1 MDIAINYL
9 PARGLWDPFKTEH
22 LTQMM
27 EKKRF
32 KVCTERNGVVNR
44 FLMSVYKMIPTS
56 EQALF
61 SEIALTS
68 SSVQVNHVTYPD
80 NAQTSRA
87 RLIHPQHMCLGC
99 LYTRG
104 VVIQALA
111 NSVAKRMYPP
121 LLEPPCSIC
130 EMRTPRTS
138 LKGSG
143 EESLTWCVKGCFMP
157 HGKVH
162 RQCLIVGSVL
172 RMVTTING
180 PGPLRVFWELQRQ
193 QSYQCPDYLG
203 KCF

>member
-1 MDIAINYL
+1 
-9 PARGLWDPFKTEH
+9 
-22 LTQMM
+22 M
-27 EKKRF
+27 ELSTDSW
-32 KVCTERNGVVNR
+32 CQ
-44 FLMSVYKMIPTS
+44 FLKWYQLLSK
-56 EQALF
+56 LCF
-61 SEIALTS
+61 SERALTS

-162 RQCLIVGSVL
+162 RQCLIIRSVL

-203 KCF
+203 KCPWSKTQNIQHT